1 MLGQLGFMKD
11 AAKFL
16 AKQFKLD
23 KMEKIIEYVEGEN
36 ELDTDVKEMKE
47 DIRLLK
53 SLALP
58 PRSFEICDDCKCNI
72 VITEN
77 IEERKI

>member
-1 MLGQLGFMKD
+1 MLGNLGLMKD

-36 ELDTDVKEMKE
+36 ELDLDVKEMKG

-53 SLALP
+53 SIAHP
-58 PRSFEICDDCKCNI
+58 PRDFKICDDCKCKI